1 MKGVVISEQELDKAL
16 ETGTS
21 YREILDHVFLVIIEK
36 ALIKSRGSK
45 NKAAAMLKLNQG
57 TMNKVL
63 IRAKAKKEVNRG

>member
-1 MKGVVISEQELDKAL
+1 MKGVIISEEELDKAL

-45 NKAAAMLKLNQG
+45 NKAAAMLKLNRG

>member
-1 MKGVVISEQELDKAL
+1 FKLKGVIISEDELDKAL

-45 NKAAAMLKLNQG
+45 NKAAAMLKLNRG

-63 IRAKAKKEVNRG
+63 ARRKKEAN

>member
-1 MKGVVISEQELDKAL
+1 MKGVVISEEELDKAL

-45 NKAAAMLKLNQG
+45 NKAAAMLKLNRG

-63 IRAKAKKEVNRG
+63 ARRKKEAN

>member
-1 MKGVVISEQELDKAL
+1 MKGVVISEEELDKAL

-45 NKAAAMLKLNQG
+45 IKLLQCSSLTG
-57 TMNKVL
+57 A
-63 IRAKAKKEVNRG
+63 R

>member
-1 MKGVVISEQELDKAL
+1 MNGVIISEEELDKAL

-36 ALIKSRGSK
+36 ALIKSHGSK
-45 NKAAAMLKLNQG
+45 NKAAAMLKLNRG

-63 IRAKAKKEVNRG
+63 ARKKKEAE